1 MTLEQII
8 TQAGQVDAVDF
19 NKFLDANDIRN
30 TWLDVT
36 LTDFNDG
43 PYNITLDDFDQYNI
57 SFYDGI
63 YEE

>member
-1 MTLEQII
+1 MTLKQII
-8 TQAGQVDAVDF
+8 AQAKQVDAVDF
-19 NKFLDANDIRN
+19 NKFLDANNIRN
-30 TWLDVT
+30 SWLDVT